1 MAKKSL
7 IEREK
12 KRQRLVRKYRV
23 MREYLKKKEKQVFS
37 LEEKSKIKSKLQ
49 SLPRNSAP
57 TRLHR
62 RCVLTG
68 RSRGIYRD
76 FGLCRHIIREKAHAC
91 LLPGITKSS

>member
-12 KRQRLVRKYRV
+12 KRQRLEQKYRAI
-23 MREYLKKKEKQVFS
+23 RESLKKKEVFFS
-37 LEEKSKIKSKLQ
+37 SQEKIICKIQ

-62 RCVLTG
+62 RCFLTG
-68 RSRGIYRD
+68 RPRGFYRD
-76 FGLCRHIIREKAHAC
+76 FGFCGHVFRKMAHAC
-91 LLPGITKSS
+91 LLPGIIKSSW